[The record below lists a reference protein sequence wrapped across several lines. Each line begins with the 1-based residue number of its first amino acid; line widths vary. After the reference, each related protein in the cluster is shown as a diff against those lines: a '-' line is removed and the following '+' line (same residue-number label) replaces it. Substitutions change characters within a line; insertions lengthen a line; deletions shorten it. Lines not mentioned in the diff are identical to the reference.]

1 MKKNKILVI
10 GSSGQ
15 IGTDLCLSLERIY
28 GAENIICSDLN
39 PPKEKNHR
47 KNFIKLD
54 VLDNEMLTRKVKE
67 ENISEI
73 YLLAASLSALAEKN
87 VLISWELNM
96 NSLINVL
103 ELARKKI
110 IKKIFW
116 PSSIAVFGPDS
127 PKLNTPQNTTL
138 NPSSI
143 YGITK
148 LAGEKLCQYYYDKF
162 DVDVR
167 SLRLP
172 GLIGWRSLAGGG
184 TTDYAVEIFY
194 YALKNNDYTC
204 FLSKETILPM
214 MYMDDAIEAIL
225 KIMTTKKENIKIR
238 TSYNISAVSFTPKEL
253 EKQIKI
259 YFPNFNVK
267 FKPDYRQKIADSWPD
282 SIDDQ
287 EAKVDWGWKAKFN
300 LEKLTSEMFKNL
312 SN

>member
-39 PPKEKNHR
+39 PPKEKNQN
-47 KNFIKLD
+47 KKFLKLD

-87 VLISWELNM
+87 VLSSWELNM

-172 GLIGWRSLAGGG
+172 GVIGWRSLAGGG

-259 YFPNFNVK
+259 YFPNFSVK

-287 EAKVDWGWKAKFN
+287 EAKADWGWKAKFN

>member
-54 VLDNEMLTRKVKE
+54 VLDNEMLTKKVKE

-238 TSYNISAVSFTPKEL
+238 TSYNISSVSFTPKEL

-287 EAKVDWGWKAKFN
+287 EAKVDWGWKANFN
-300 LEKLTSEMFKNL
+300 LEKLTSDMFKNL

>member
-39 PPKEKNHR
+39 PPKEKNHH

-127 PKLNTPQNTTL
+127 PKLNTPQNTIL

>member
-39 PPKEKNHR
+39 PPKDKNHR

-54 VLDNEMLTRKVKE
+54 VLDNEMLTKKVKE

-148 LAGEKLCQYYYDKF
+148 LAGEKLCKYYYDKF

-194 YALKNNDYTC
+194 HALKNNDYTC

-225 KIMTTKKENIKIR
+225 KIMTTKKENVKIR

-300 LEKLTSEMFKNL
+300 LEKLTSDMFKNL

>member
-15 IGTDLCLSLERIY
+15 IGTDLCLGLERIY

-39 PPKEKNHR
+39 PPKDKNLH

-127 PKLNTPQNTTL
+127 TKLNTPQNTIL

-194 YALKNNDYTC
+194 HALKNNDYTC

-287 EAKVDWGWKAKFN
+287 EAKVDWGWKPKFN

>member
-39 PPKEKNHR
+39 PPKEKKHR

-54 VLDNEMLTRKVKE
+54 VLDNEMLTKKVKE

-127 PKLNTPQNTTL
+127 PKLNTPQNTIL

-148 LAGEKLCQYYYDKF
+148 LAGEKLCKYYSEIYKINTVCLRYFNVYGNRQKF
-162 DVDVR
+162 SSSYAAVVR
-167 SLRLP
+167 IFLHKYLKKQPITITGDGNQTRDFINVIDIANANLKSMESKNAND
-172 GLIGWRSLAGGG
+172 GIIINIGSGSNLSINQLANFFKCDIEYINAVKEVRESLADI
-184 TTDYAVEIFY
+184 TLAKKI
-194 YALKNNDYTC
+194 LNWNP
-204 FLSKETILPM
+204 TI
-214 MYMDDAIEAIL
+214 
-225 KIMTTKKENIKIR
+225 NIKNWI
-238 TSYNISAVSFTPKEL
+238 N
-253 EKQIKI
+253 
-259 YFPNFNVK
+259 
-267 FKPDYRQKIADSWPD
+267 
-282 SIDDQ
+282 
-287 EAKVDWGWKAKFN
+287 
-300 LEKLTSEMFKNL
+300 EKLIH
-312 SN
+312 

>member
-28 GAENIICSDLN
+28 GAENVICSDLN
-39 PPKEKNHR
+39 PPKEKNHH

-127 PKLNTPQNTTL
+127 PKLNTPQNTIL

-148 LAGEKLCQYYYDKF
+148 LAGEKLCKYYYDKF

-259 YFPNFNVK
+259 YFPNFSVK

>member
-39 PPKEKNHR
+39 PPKEKNHN
-47 KNFIKLD
+47 KKFLKLD

-87 VLISWELNM
+87 VLNSWELNM

-127 PKLNTPQNTTL
+127 PKINTPQKTTL

-148 LAGEKLCQYYYDKF
+148 LAGEKLCKYYYDKF

-194 YALKNNDYTC
+194 HALKNNDYTC

-259 YFPNFNVK
+259 YFPNFSVK

>member
-39 PPKEKNHR
+39 PPKDKNHR

-54 VLDNEMLTRKVKE
+54 VLDNEMLTKKVKE

>member
-39 PPKEKNHR
+39 PPKEKNHH

-54 VLDNEMLTRKVKE
+54 VLDNEMLTKKVKE

-87 VLISWELNM
+87 VLNSWELNM

-127 PKLNTPQNTTL
+127 PKLNTPQNTIL

-148 LAGEKLCQYYYDKF
+148 LAGEKLCKYYYDKF
-162 DVDVR
+162 DVDIR

-194 YALKNNDYTC
+194 HALKNNDYTC

-300 LEKLTSEMFKNL
+300 LEKLTSDMFKNL

>member
-15 IGTDLCLSLERIY
+15 IDTDLCLSLERIY

-39 PPKEKNHR
+39 PPKDKNHR

-54 VLDNEMLTRKVKE
+54 VLDNEMLTKKVKE

-194 YALKNNDYTC
+194 HALKNNDYTC

>member
-28 GAENIICSDLN
+28 GTENIICSDLN
-39 PPKEKNHR
+39 PPKEKNHN
-47 KNFIKLD
+47 KKFLKLD

-87 VLISWELNM
+87 VLNSWELNM

-127 PKLNTPQNTTL
+127 PKLNTPQNTIL

-194 YALKNNDYTC
+194 HALKNNDYTC

>member
-1 MKKNKILVI
+1 MKKNKILVV

-39 PPKEKNHR
+39 PPKEKNYH

-127 PKLNTPQNTTL
+127 PKLNTRQNTIL

-148 LAGEKLCQYYYDKF
+148 LAGEKLCKYYYDKF
-162 DVDVR
+162 DVDIR

-184 TTDYAVEIFY
+184 TTDYAVEIFN

-287 EAKVDWGWKAKFN
+287 EARVDWGWKAKFN

>member
-15 IGTDLCLSLERIY
+15 IGTDLCLGLERIY

-54 VLDNEMLTRKVKE
+54 VLDNEVLTRKVKE

-194 YALKNNDYTC
+194 HALKNNDYTC
-204 FLSKETILPM
+204 FLSKETVLPM

-287 EAKVDWGWKAKFN
+287 EAKADWGWKAKFN

>member
-39 PPKEKNHR
+39 PPKEKNHH

-54 VLDNEMLTRKVKE
+54 VLDNEMLTGKVKE

-148 LAGEKLCQYYYDKF
+148 LAGEKLCKYYYDKF

-172 GLIGWRSLAGGG
+172 GLIGWRSSAGGG

-194 YALKNNDYTC
+194 QALKNNDYTC
-204 FLSKETILPM
+204 FLSKETKLPM
-214 MYMDDAIEAIL
+214 MYMDDAIDAIL

>member
-39 PPKEKNHR
+39 PPKEKNHH

-148 LAGEKLCQYYYDKF
+148 LAGEKLCQNYYDKF

-167 SLRLP
+167 SRRLP
-172 GLIGWRSLAGGG
+172 GLIGWRSLAGGV

-287 EAKVDWGWKAKFN
+287 EAKADWGWKAKFN

>member
-28 GAENIICSDLN
+28 GAENVICSDLN
-39 PPKEKNHR
+39 PPKEKNHH

-127 PKLNTPQNTTL
+127 PKLNTSQNTIL

-194 YALKNNDYTC
+194 HALKNNNYTC

-214 MYMDDAIEAIL
+214 MYMDDAIEAII

-282 SIDDQ
+282 SIDDK

>member
-28 GAENIICSDLN
+28 GAENVICSDLN
-39 PPKEKNHR
+39 PPKEKNHH

-127 PKLNTPQNTTL
+127 PKLNTSQNTIL

-148 LAGEKLCQYYYDKF
+148 LAGEKLCKYYYDKF

-194 YALKNNDYTC
+194 HALKNNNYTC

-214 MYMDDAIEAIL
+214 MYMDDAIEAII

-282 SIDDQ
+282 SIDDK

>member
-148 LAGEKLCQYYYDKF
+148 LAGEKLCKYYYDKF

>member
-28 GAENIICSDLN
+28 GAENIICSDLY

-54 VLDNEMLTRKVKE
+54 VLDNEMLTKKVKE

-194 YALKNNDYTC
+194 HALKNNDYTC

-287 EAKVDWGWKAKFN
+287 EAKADWGWKAKFN

>member
-15 IGTDLCLSLERIY
+15 IGTDLCHSLERIY

-47 KNFIKLD
+47 KNFIKID

-67 ENISEI
+67 ENVSEI
-73 YLLAASLSALAEKN
+73 YLLAASLSAVAEKN
-87 VLISWELNM
+87 VLFSWQLNM

-127 PKLNTPQNTTL
+127 PKLNTPQKTIL

-148 LAGEKLCQYYYDKF
+148 LAGEKLCKYYYDKF
-162 DVDVR
+162 NVDIR

-172 GLIGWRSLAGGG
+172 GLIGWRSVAGGG

-194 YALKNNDYTC
+194 YALKNSDYTC
-204 FLSKETILPM
+204 FLSRDTTLPM

-225 KIMTTKKENIKIR
+225 KIMTTEKENIKIR

-287 EAKVDWGWKAKFN
+287 EAKVDWGWKPKFN

>member
-39 PPKEKNHR
+39 PPKEKNHP

-54 VLDNEMLTRKVKE
+54 VLDNEMLTKKVKE

-194 YALKNNDYTC
+194 HALKNNDYTC

-214 MYMDDAIEAIL
+214 MYMDDAIEAVL

-287 EAKVDWGWKAKFN
+287 EAKIDWGWKAKFN

>member
-39 PPKEKNHR
+39 PPKEKNHN
-47 KNFIKLD
+47 KKFLKLD

-87 VLISWELNM
+87 VLNSWELNM

-148 LAGEKLCQYYYDKF
+148 LAGEKLCKYYYDKF
-162 DVDVR
+162 DVDIR

-184 TTDYAVEIFY
+184 TTDYAVDIFY
-194 YALKNNDYTC
+194 HALKNNDYTC
-204 FLSKETILPM
+204 FLSKETVLPM

-287 EAKVDWGWKAKFN
+287 EAKADWGWKAKFN
-300 LEKLTSEMFKNL
+300 LEKLTSDMFKNL

>member
-127 PKLNTPQNTTL
+127 PKLNTPQNTIL

-214 MYMDDAIEAIL
+214 MYMDDAIEAII

-259 YFPNFNVK
+259 YFPNFSVK

>member
-28 GAENIICSDLN
+28 GAENVICSDLN

-127 PKLNTPQNTTL
+127 PKLNTPQNTIL

-214 MYMDDAIEAIL
+214 MYMDDAIEAII

-259 YFPNFNVK
+259 YFPNFSVK

>member
-39 PPKEKNHR
+39 PPKEKNHN
-47 KNFIKLD
+47 KKFLKLD

-87 VLISWELNM
+87 VLNSWELNM

-148 LAGEKLCQYYYDKF
+148 LAGEKLCKYYYDKF
-162 DVDVR
+162 DVDIR

-184 TTDYAVEIFY
+184 TTDYAVDIFY
-194 YALKNNDYTC
+194 HALKNNDYTC
-204 FLSKETILPM
+204 FLSKETTLPM

-267 FKPDYRQKIADSWPD
+267 FKPDYRQKIAESWPD

-287 EAKVDWGWKAKFN
+287 EAKADWGWKAKFN
-300 LEKLTSEMFKNL
+300 LEKLTSDMFKNL

>member
-54 VLDNEMLTRKVKE
+54 VLDNEMLTKKVKE

-194 YALKNNDYTC
+194 HALKNNDYTC

>member
-54 VLDNEMLTRKVKE
+54 VLDNEMLTKKVKE

-87 VLISWELNM
+87 VLNSWELNM

-194 YALKNNDYTC
+194 HALKNNDYTC

>member
-39 PPKEKNHR
+39 PPKDKNHR

-54 VLDNEMLTRKVKE
+54 VLDNEMLTKKVKE

-148 LAGEKLCQYYYDKF
+148 LAGEKLCKYYYDKF
-162 DVDVR
+162 DVDIR

-184 TTDYAVEIFY
+184 TTDYAVDIFY
-194 YALKNNDYTC
+194 HALKNNDYTC

>member
-54 VLDNEMLTRKVKE
+54 VLDNEMLTKKVKE

-194 YALKNNDYTC
+194 HALKNNDYTC
-204 FLSKETILPM
+204 FLSKETVLPM

-225 KIMTTKKENIKIR
+225 KIMTAKKENIKIR

>member
-54 VLDNEMLTRKVKE
+54 VLDNEMLTKKVKE

-287 EAKVDWGWKAKFN
+287 EAKADWGWKAKFN

>member
-54 VLDNEMLTRKVKE
+54 VLDNEMLTKKVKE

-127 PKLNTPQNTTL
+127 PKINTPQKTTL

-194 YALKNNDYTC
+194 HALKNNDYTC

-300 LEKLTSEMFKNL
+300 LEKLTSDMFKNL

>member
-39 PPKEKNHR
+39 PPKEKNHP

-54 VLDNEMLTRKVKE
+54 VLDNEMLTKKVKE

-194 YALKNNDYTC
+194 HALKNNDYTC

-253 EKQIKI
+253 ERQIKI

>member
-39 PPKEKNHR
+39 PPKDKNHR

-54 VLDNEMLTRKVKE
+54 VLDNEMLTKKVKE

-148 LAGEKLCQYYYDKF
+148 LAGEKPCQYYYDKF

-194 YALKNNDYTC
+194 HALKNNDYTC

-238 TSYNISAVSFTPKEL
+238 TTYNISAVSFTPKEL

>member
-15 IGTDLCLSLERIY
+15 IGTDLCLSLERMY
-28 GAENIICSDLN
+28 GAENIIRSDLN
-39 PPKEKNHR
+39 PAKEKNHY
-47 KNFIKLD
+47 KNFIELD

-87 VLISWELNM
+87 VLVSWELNM

-127 PKLNTPQNTTL
+127 PKLNTPQNTIL

-148 LAGEKLCQYYYDKF
+148 LSGEKLCKYYYDKF
-162 DVDVR
+162 DVDIR

-282 SIDDQ
+282 SIDDR

>member
-54 VLDNEMLTRKVKE
+54 VLDNEMLTKKVKE

-172 GLIGWRSLAGGG
+172 GLIGWRSLAGGR

-194 YALKNNDYTC
+194 HALKNNDYTC
-204 FLSKETILPM
+204 FLSKETVLPM

>member
-28 GAENIICSDLN
+28 GAENVICSDLN

-54 VLDNEMLTRKVKE
+54 VLDNEMLTKKVKE

-127 PKLNTPQNTTL
+127 PKLNTPQNTIL
-138 NPSSI
+138 NPS
-143 YGITK
+143 
-148 LAGEKLCQYYYDKF
+148 
-162 DVDVR
+162 
-167 SLRLP
+167 
-172 GLIGWRSLAGGG
+172 
-184 TTDYAVEIFY
+184 
-194 YALKNNDYTC
+194 
-204 FLSKETILPM
+204 
-214 MYMDDAIEAIL
+214 
-225 KIMTTKKENIKIR
+225 
-238 TSYNISAVSFTPKEL
+238 
-253 EKQIKI
+253 
-259 YFPNFNVK
+259 
-267 FKPDYRQKIADSWPD
+267 
-282 SIDDQ
+282 
-287 EAKVDWGWKAKFN
+287 
-300 LEKLTSEMFKNL
+300 
-312 SN
+312 

>member
-39 PPKEKNHR
+39 PPKDKNHR

-54 VLDNEMLTRKVKE
+54 VLDNEMLTKKVKE

-194 YALKNNDYTC
+194 HALKNNDYTC

-259 YFPNFNVK
+259 YFPNFNIK